1 MGLSVL
7 FEVVVGSSA
16 VVTMVAAVGGF
27 SYIRDTRQDASTAV
41 RLLRGTEASPG
52 IIERV
57 EDVEAQADDNTERTA
72 RHRRV
77 LRREGILNPN
87 PQENAD

>member
-1 MGLSVL
+1 ML
-7 FEVVVGSSA
+7 FEAVVATSA

-27 SYIRDTRQDASTAV
+27 SYIRETRQDASTAV

-77 LRREGILNPN
+77 LRREGILNPTT
-87 PQENAD
+87 QENAD